1 MVVVANFHRAYKA
14 VWVILP
20 VLPIQYS
27 TTEPKFQDP
36 LPPLPKWN
44 QASVMA
50 INYNSHLYHECC
62 MWAEFQSISTWI
74 RGFFFRALTIPP
86 SPKIKATYAG
96 FSTWKVSPLL
106 GLLIKSYVSMYG
118 VREGGEMKG
127 SGWKVGQYYFCNT
140 IILQQGHP
148 SNAKLASVKLKLQ
161 GQL

>member
-1 MVVVANFHRAYKA
+1 MYAHMVVVANFHRAYKA

-50 INYNSHLYHECC
+50 INYTSSRMLYVS
-62 MWAEFQSISTWI
+62 WVSIDLNLTS
-74 RGFFFRALTIPP
+74 RVFFRALTIPP

-106 GLLIKSYVSMYG
+106 GLLIKSYVRSERRRG
-118 VREGGEMKG
+118 DERLWVKG
-127 SGWKVGQYYFCNT
+127 WAILFLQYNNFT
-140 IILQQGHP
+140 AGP
-148 SNAKLASVKLKLQ
+148 SF
-161 GQL
+161 

>member
-50 INYNSHLYHECC
+50 INYTSSRMLYVS
-62 MWAEFQSISTWI
+62 WVSIDLNLTS
-74 RGFFFRALTIPP
+74 RVFFRALTIPP